1 MTSWKD
7 AAIAS
12 RCERA
17 TFSLT
22 GEDDVECIERVK
34 TFKYL
39 GRILDRSVDDWP
51 AVLRNVREACRV
63 WSRLGKLLRREGAE
77 PRVSAMFYR
86 TVVQAVLL
94 FGAETWVL
102 SEAMSR
108 KLEGVNMGFLRQIMG
123 QRAVRRKERNWR
135 QVAAEKVLEKA
146 GTHSLGAYT
155 DRRQTTVAEWVEL
168 RPILE
173 VCDRETSYKGG
184 GRCREPWWRQT
195 ADRKYLSA
203 RLKEIPEAARER
215 RWKSGRHG
223 GGRNR
228 QGRRVVRGWGRD

>member
-1 MTSWKD
+1 M
-7 AAIAS
+7 
-12 RCERA
+12 
-17 TFSLT
+17 
-22 GEDDVECIERVK
+22 
-34 TFKYL
+34 
-39 GRILDRSVDDWP
+39 
-51 AVLRNVREACRV
+51 
-63 WSRLGKLLRREGAE
+63 
-77 PRVSAMFYR
+77 
-86 TVVQAVLL
+86 
-94 FGAETWVL
+94 

-173 VCDRETSYKGG
+173 VCDRDTSYKGR

-223 GGRNR
+223 GG
-228 QGRRVVRGWGRD
+228 GIDRDAEESEDGAGIDRSRDAGTETGDSQVGK